1 MKCVPPHSYPVQV
14 VIHWYHNYQKIQPAN
29 GVTIDQSGTLSF
41 TAIKKSDEGEYFCD
55 GTNPVSQESRTSS
68 VAHVTVNGKELVK
81 FKYFVYKCKQNANRN
96 CCNVVMLLLLLL
108 LL

>member
-1 MKCVPPHSYPVQV
+1 MSMKCVPPHSYPVQV

-81 FKYFVYKCKQNANRN
+81 F
-96 CCNVVMLLLLLL
+96 
-108 LL
+108 